1 MKLRNKKTREI
12 GWLYCDHISIP
23 KKMTVFAEDK
33 DLSANHWD
41 YKSLAELNEEWEDAP
56 EEPKEYWCITGR
68 GSLHYLQDMTDEN
81 DKDHREIGNYFSS
94 QEEAEKAVEKLKAFK
109 RLKDKGFRFDL
120 SPALGHCDDK
130 KFDISIIG
138 TMPAKWWYNDK
149 VVDDIHY
156 IFGGEE

>member
-1 MKLRNKKTREI
+1 MKLRNKKTGAIYSIEDI
-12 GWLYCDHISIP
+12 DLGNNKDGIWLGLTRY
-23 KKMTVFAEDK
+23 
-33 DLSANHWD
+33 N
-41 YKSLAELNEEWEDAP
+41 SLAELNEEWEDY
-56 EEPKEYWCITGR
+56 EEPKDFWYISDFGYVFNHEINNKSVKSTIEEMK
-68 GSLHYLQDMTDEN
+68 S
-81 DKDHREIGNYFSS
+81 IGNYFLSR
-94 QEEAEKAVEKLKAFK
+94 EEAEKAVEKLKAFK

>member
-12 GWLYCDHISIP
+12 GWLYCDYISIP

-41 YKSLAELNEEWEDAP
+41 YKTLAELNEEWEDYK
-56 EEPKEYWCITGR
+56 EPKDGWCIDYYDAVKV
-68 GSLHYLQDMTDEN
+68 SPKYDALIKEAKL
-81 DKDHREIGNYFSS
+81 IGNYFESK
-94 QEEAEKAVEKLKAFK
+94 EEAEKAVEKLKAFK

>member
-23 KKMTVFAEDK
+23 KKMTVFSEDK

-41 YKSLAELNEEWEDAP
+41 YKSLAELNAEWEDAP
-56 EEPKEYWCITGR
+56 EPKGYWYIDWNGEAGR
-68 GSLHYLQDMTDEN
+68 SDIHDERTEQM
-81 DKDHREIGNYFSS
+81 KLIGNYFDSR
-94 QEEAEKAVEKLKAFK
+94 EEAEKAVEKFKAWK